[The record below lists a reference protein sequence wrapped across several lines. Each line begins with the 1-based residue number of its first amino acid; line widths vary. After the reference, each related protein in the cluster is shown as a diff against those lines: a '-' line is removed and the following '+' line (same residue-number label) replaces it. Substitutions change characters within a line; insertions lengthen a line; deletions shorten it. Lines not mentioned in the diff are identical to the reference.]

1 MRFLSVLLLV
11 AGAAIGIFYPW
22 AMSNFSGHAI
32 GTYRVYEGGR
42 FRPVTVQLAASDAP
56 VRVLVDLTARA
67 EQVAGQQRTVLTLTA
82 ASGGRTALASALSFN
97 DTDNPRQ
104 ASPQLT
110 DKIFRDE
117 AGVIDRVTPGPYVFT
132 VGPGDADGIDMRA
145 VDLVL
150 RAGTGSIDER
160 AEPAGYTLMGVGLA
174 GLVLSLV
181 FGRRDGGHPQNP
193 NSQPPPPRWGRNGSP
208 RA

>member
-1 MRFLSVLLLV
+1 MRFLSLLLLI

-22 AMSNFSGHAI
+22 VTGNFSGHAI
-32 GTYRVYEGGR
+32 GAYRVYEGGR
-42 FRPVTVQLAASDAP
+42 FRPATAQLAASDAP

-67 EQVAGQQRTVLTLTA
+67 ERIAGQQRTLLTLTA
-82 ASGGRTALASALSFN
+82 ASGGRTALASTLSFSH
-97 DTDNPRQ
+97 TDNPRQ
-104 ASPQLT
+104 VSPQLP

-117 AGVIDRVTPGPYVFT
+117 AGVIEAVTPGPYVFT

-145 VDLVL
+145 VDLIL
-150 RAGTGSIDER
+150 RAGAGSIDER
-160 AEPAGYTLMGVGLA
+160 AQPAGYTLMGIGLT

-181 FGRRDGGHPQNP
+181 FGRRGGGHPQNP

-208 RA
+208 R

>member
-1 MRFLSVLLLV
+1 MRFLSVLVLI
-11 AGAAIGIFYPW
+11 AGGAIGLLYPW

-32 GTYRVYEGGR
+32 GTWRVYETGR
-42 FRPVTVQLAASDAP
+42 FKPATVQLTAGDAP

-67 EQVAGQQRTVLTLTA
+67 ERVASQQRAVLTLTA
-82 ASGGRTALASALSFN
+82 ANGGRTALASTLSFN
-97 DTDNPRQ
+97 HTDNPRQ
-104 ASPQLT
+104 VSPQLP

-117 AGVIDRVTPGPYVFT
+117 AGVIESVTPGAYVFT

-150 RAGTGSIDER
+150 RAGTGAIDER
-160 AEPAGYTLMGVGLA
+160 ARPAGYVLIGVGLL

-181 FGRRDGGHPQNP
+181 FGRGNKPPANP
-193 NSQPPPPRWGRNGSP
+193 NSQPPPRWGRGGST
-208 RA
+208 R

>member
-1 MRFLSVLLLV
+1 MRFLSVLILI
-11 AGAAIGIFYPW
+11 AGAAVGVFYPW

-42 FRPVTVQLAASDAP
+42 FRPATVQLAASDAP

-67 EQVAGQQRTVLTLTA
+67 EGVASQAQRTVLTLTA
-82 ASGGRTALASALSFN
+82 ASGGRTALASTLSFN
-97 DTDNPRQ
+97 HTDNPRQ
-104 ASPQLT
+104 VSPQLP

-117 AGVIDRVTPGPYVFT
+117 AGVIEEVMPGPYVFT

-160 AEPAGYTLMGVGLA
+160 ARPAGYALMGVGLV
-174 GLVLSLV
+174 GLMLSLV
-181 FGRRDGGHPQNP
+181 FGRGGSRPQNP
-193 NSQPPPPRWGRNGSP
+193 NSQPPPPRWGRGGSP
-208 RA
+208 K

>member
-1 MRFLSVLLLV
+1 MRFLFVLLLI

-32 GTYRVYEGGR
+32 GTYRVYDGGR
-42 FRPVTVQLAASDAP
+42 FRPATVQLAASDAP
-56 VRVLVDLTARA
+56 VRVLVDMTARA
-67 EQVAGQQRTVLTLTA
+67 ERIAGQQRTVLTLTA

-97 DTDNPRQ
+97 HTDNPRQ
-104 ASPQLT
+104 ASPQLP

-117 AGVIDRVTPGPYVFT
+117 AGVIERVTPGPYVFT

-145 VDLVL
+145 VDLIL

-181 FGRRDGGHPQNP
+181 FGRRGGGRPQNP

>member
-1 MRFLSVLLLV
+1 MRLLFVFLII

-42 FRPVTVQLAASDAP
+42 FRPAIVQLAASDAP

-67 EQVAGQQRTVLTLTA
+67 ERVAGQQHTVLTLTA

-97 DTDNPRQ
+97 HTDNPRQ
-104 ASPQLT
+104 VSPQLP

-117 AGVIDRVTPGPYVFT
+117 AGVIEAVTPGSYVFT
-132 VGPGDADGIDMRA
+132 VGPGDADGIDMRT

-150 RAGTGSIDER
+150 RAGAGSIDER
-160 AEPAGYTLMGVGLA
+160 ARPASYTLMGVGLA

-181 FGRRDGGHPQNP
+181 FGRRGGGHPP
-193 NSQPPPPRWGRNGSP
+193 KTNSQPPPPRWGRNGSP
-208 RA
+208 PA